1 MKLLFK
7 REQSS
12 GTTGT
17 VKFKLWGK
25 IELEE
30 QEEEI
35 IRRYAFDKAVLIDAF
50 QPELMRKSAYVGAA
64 GFLAVVVLV
73 NAAVG
78 LSAAMF
84 LALFAGAGAGYFYY
98 DRKRDTVFVRD
109 LMHGRYF
116 SCDSVVELA
125 RKEAWLGNITAY
137 LRQVMESAKHWGGT
151 ETVPIPVLAR
161 EDAKELIVRRQ

>member
-25 IELEE
+25 VELEE
-30 QEEEI
+30 QEDEI

-50 QPELMRKSAYVGAA
+50 QPDLMRKSAYVGATA
-64 GFLAVVVLV
+64 FVAALAIVSLAVSFSF
-73 NAAVG
+73 AV
-78 LSAAMF
+78 F
-84 LALFAGAGAGYFYY
+84 LALLAGAGAGYFYY
-98 DRKRDTVFVRD
+98 DKKRDTVFVRD

-125 RKEAWLGNITAY
+125 RKEAWLANITAY

-151 ETVPIPVLAR
+151 ETVPIPVLSK
-161 EDAKELIVRRQ
+161 EDAKELIAGR